1 MKKMNGTMAKVKD
14 GPADYIRIAEVR
26 AGY

>member
-1 MKKMNGTMAKVKD
+1 MKRMNGTMAKVKE

>member
-1 MKKMNGTMAKVKD
+1 MKRMSGTMAKVKE